1 MDFNN
6 SMTKDKFG
14 FKKSGFAKNFPLS
27 SSIYKKPFDIEIS
40 ESRQADTIEM
50 SQNKMVKLGKKKL
63 GTNKV
68 QIILVR
74 NRGHPSII
82 GLTGI

>member
-1 MDFNN
+1 
-6 SMTKDKFG
+6 MT
-14 FKKSGFAKNFPLS
+14 S
-27 SSIYKKPFDIEIS
+27 SQYKKPLDIEIT
-40 ESRQADTIEM
+40 ESHQAETIEM

>member
-1 MDFNN
+1 
-6 SMTKDKFG
+6 
-14 FKKSGFAKNFPLS
+14 
-27 SSIYKKPFDIEIS
+27 
-40 ESRQADTIEM
+40 
-50 SQNKMVKLGKKKL
+50 MVRLGKKKL

-68 QIILVR
+68 KIVLLR